1 MFKKKITKSN
11 VALSPL
17 RDPSPES
24 NSQNFIASRKKPICK
39 GLQYSHLMVNQAPN
53 KSTPATSKDSPFLE
67 KEWAKQSLNG
77 GRNDKVLDKFMEERL
92 KEFHAKINKIEK
104 TEEVVE
110 FPQPVVTTKPE
121 EGGNEME
128 KLKEVR
134 KNLKCENFIQ
144 FKHIVA

>member
-17 RDPSPES
+17 REPSPES
-24 NSQNFIASRKKPICK
+24 NSNSQNFVAARKKPICK
-39 GLQYSHLMVNQAPN
+39 GLQYSHLMVNQAPS
-53 KSTPATSKDSPFLE
+53 KSTPAVSKDSQFLE
-67 KEWAKQSLNG
+67 KEWAKQSLNAG
-77 GRNDKVLDKFMEERL
+77 GRNDKILDKFMEERL

-104 TEEVVE
+104 PEEMVE
-110 FPQPVVTTKPE
+110 VPPPVTTARPE

-134 KNLKCENFIQ
+134 KRLK
-144 FKHIVA
+144 

>member
-11 VALSPL
+11 VALSPI
-17 RDPSPES
+17 REPSPES
-24 NSQNFIASRKKPICK
+24 NSNSQNFVLARKKPICK
-39 GLQYSHLMVNQAPN
+39 GLQYSHLMVNQAPS
-53 KSTPATSKDSPFLE
+53 KSTPAVSKDSQLE

-77 GRNDKVLDKFMEERL
+77 GRNDKILDKFMEERL

-104 TEEVVE
+104 PDEMVEV
-110 FPQPVVTTKPE
+110 PPPVITAKPE

-134 KNLKCENFIQ
+134 KHLKMLEF
-144 FKHIVA
+144 